1 VRLAAC
7 LLLTV
12 AVLGGQT
19 FQPVNSAKVSLMNGV
34 PQLLINGSPVP
45 PLVFFYNNEAGQPVP
60 NATEVSAAAKN
71 GVHIYSTIIHW
82 NWMGS
87 DPAAPLNWSGPDL
100 EFQRYIDMDPQ
111 AMFLVRLRTEPP
123 ANWP

>member
-1 VRLAAC
+1 MRDSLLYRSTARRVRLAAC

-19 FQPVNSAKVSLMNGV
+19 FQPVKRPKVVVMKCF
-34 PQLLINGSPVP
+34 PQLLIHGSPVP

-82 NWMGS
+82 NW
-87 DPAAPLNWSGPDL
+87 
-100 EFQRYIDMDPQ
+100 ID
-111 AMFLVRLRTEPP
+111 R
-123 ANWP
+123 